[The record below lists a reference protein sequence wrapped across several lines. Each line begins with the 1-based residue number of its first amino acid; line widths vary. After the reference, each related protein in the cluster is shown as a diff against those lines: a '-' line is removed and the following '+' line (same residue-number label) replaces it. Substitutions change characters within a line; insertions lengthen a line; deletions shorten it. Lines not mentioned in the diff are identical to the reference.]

1 MREAPLTEL
10 VDPRGRRL
18 THLRLS
24 VTERCNLRCVYCH
37 REGQPDVRGEM
48 SLAQVIEVV
57 TAMGR
62 VGMDRVK
69 ITGGEPLVR
78 RDIVDIVAGIQA
90 TGLYRDVSM
99 TTNALRLPELA
110 EPLAR
115 AGLQRV
121 NIGCDSLSSSISPK
135 SLERVLPG
143 LDAARAAGLAP
154 IKLNMVLMAGVSDH
168 EVDALIDIARDREA
182 ILQLIELI
190 PFGDGAFFE
199 RHHVPL
205 APLRL
210 RLEAEADEVQVRA
223 LQGRRQLH
231 VRGAWVE
238 LVAPSHGEFCQRC
251 SKLRV
256 TADGRVKPCLMRQ
269 DDLVPFVDE
278 ASIREAAAR
287 RG

>member
-1 MREAPLTEL
+1 VPEAPLTEL

-24 VTERCNLRCVYCH
+24 VTERCNLQCFYCH

-48 SLAQVIEVV
+48 SLEQVLDVV

-62 VGMDRVK
+62 RGMDRIK

-78 RDIVDIVAGIQA
+78 RDIVEIVAGIHA
-90 TGLYRDVSM
+90 TGLYRDISM

-110 EPLAR
+110 APLAR

-143 LDAARAAGLAP
+143 LDAARAAGLTP
-154 IKLNMVLMAGVSDH
+154 IKLNMVLMAGVNDH
-168 EVDALIDIARDREA
+168 EVDALIDIAREREA

-190 PFGDGAFFE
+190 PFGDGDFHQ
-199 RHHVPL
+199 RYHVPL
-205 APLRL
+205 EAIQR

-223 LQGRRQLH
+223 LQGRRQLR

-269 DDLVPFVDE
+269 DDLVPFDGE
-278 ASIREAAAR
+278 ASITEAVSR
-287 RG
+287 RR